1 MAPYTPLT
9 PINFYRMR
17 LVITGTLAL
26 IILIIICA
34 IGKHDTDKAQSIS
47 TPASPKK
54 AAEHPYFIPFYDFG
68 GQKNFIFPQTVE
80 KVFHL
85 SLPRK

>member
-1 MAPYTPLT
+1 
-9 PINFYRMR
+9 MR

-34 IGKHDTDKAQSIS
+34 TGKHDTDHTPSIS
-47 TPASPKK
+47 TPAPPKK
-54 AAEHPYFIPFYDFG
+54 AAEHPHFIPYYDFG

-85 SLPRK
+85 SMPRK